1 MRRIYSIILALALI
15 LGAVPITAQAAEP
28 DSYKI
33 DTTGVIVSDSGNY
46 GSSYVPENTIDGD
59 YGTRWA
65 AIRPNG
71 DYRGSF
77 YLYYQFPQAEEIAQ
91 IKFYE
96 LSGNDGNRISD
107 VVVSISD
114 DGQSWNEVQTFS
126 NLKDNNSDTESFVFD
141 EKLETQY
148 VKLEVK
154 TALRDENGVMRQG
167 EPNVCEVEFY
177 SEVQPDPVTLKYYDI
192 TKESV
197 KLYLPD
203 MTGIESYDVYQADA
217 ALDLTIEDMTKIN
230 PEPATESEYQV
241 TGLNA
246 GSEYRFMIRAE
257 LEDGR
262 ITYSNQ
268 VNVPTAKQLS
278 GTGLESGEGV
288 NLKMPYSSLA
298 LNMEY
303 KGPVLSDP
311 GWFNWCL
318 SPIKGEDGKY
328 HLFSARWLDTMW
340 NWAERGQII
349 HSVSDNPEGPYEF
362 KEVIL
367 TDPELL
373 NTVEESQ
380 RDAVISDLPGHAPH
394 NCRIK
399 KVGDQYALTFILQ
412 TDDGQKIALL
422 VSDSVNGPWKW
433 AGGEKGFVVEPSD
446 DSEHWTYGSVL
457 GTDNHDIIKI
467 GDEYRIYFKAGR
479 GQNETMHYGYAY
491 SSSLEGPYTLSDEPA
506 LSENKNYI
514 EDGTVFE
521 WNDAVYLLT
530 TDNFGTNTGVLGYG
544 ILWKSND
551 GGKTFKYSDAKI
563 GFGLMSDYIKW
574 PVTGA
579 VDVYNGQT
587 AKFERPAILM
597 GDDGN
602 PEYFFGTLGM
612 NLDGNYTTENFLLK
626 INWQPGSLTDILSI
640 AGESLDGLTGDGT
653 IADPLTG
660 RIELR
665 ETDITIGDIISSGDQ
680 KELYL
685 DSGFTEKV
693 PGETVTVEAGK
704 DTRLYIKITAEDGSE
719 AYYDITVTGL
729 PSPLS
734 VDVVSISDNGN
745 YGQGYGPENTLDG
758 SLDTR
763 WAALRPSDDY
773 DGDFYLTYEFAQD
786 TTFNMLKV
794 YEMADASNGNRIKT
808 ITVQSSE
815 DGIDWKD
822 AGVFDGLKDNG
833 QDTETLELEEALTTR
848 YLRLVFSTVVRPED
862 WNRLAEPNVSEVE
875 FYMIAEE
882 GPSEPVS
889 KKTLEYFLNQA
900 KGYMEDGSVDS
911 CVESVQKLFEEAVAE
926 GEAVMTDENATREE
940 VTNAAAK
947 LMFAI
952 QALDLKAGDKTDL
965 EMAVELGDMIDL
977 TKYVEAGQAEFTEAL
992 AKAKEVLA
1000 DGDAFQD
1007 DIDSAWDALV
1017 DAIANLR
1024 LKADKSVLQ
1033 DLISQ
1038 MTDLDLTGYTEESA
1052 SVFRS
1057 ALSAANDILADE
1069 TLSVDDQ
1076 AKVDEAVS
1084 ALQAAYDGLEKTGG
1098 TDPENPGGS
1107 DTGDTQNPGSSQ
1119 SGNDGQSA
1127 GENTSGQNN
1136 KADGSV
1142 IRVAK
1147 TGDSAPIVAAGMAL
1161 VLSAG
1166 AALLVMKKRSRR

>member
-1 MRRIYSIILALALI
+1 MKRIYSIILALALI
-15 LGAVPITAQAAEP
+15 LGAVPIKAQAAEP
-28 DSYKI
+28 DPYKI
-33 DTTGVIVSDSGNY
+33 DTTDVVVSDSGNY
-46 GSSYVPENTIDGD
+46 GGSYVPENTIDGD

-65 AIRPNG
+65 ATRPNG

-107 VVVSISD
+107 VVVSRSD
-114 DGQSWNEVQTFS
+114 DGQSWTEVQTFS
-126 NLKDNNSDTESFVFD
+126 NLKDNHLDTESFVFD

-203 MTGIESYDVYQADA
+203 MAGIESYDVYQADV

-230 PEPATESEYQV
+230 PEPVTESEYQV

-268 VNVPTAKQLS
+268 INVPTAKEMNGIS
-278 GTGLESGEGV
+278 LESGENV
-288 NLKMPYSSLA
+288 SLNMPYSSLA

-303 KGPVLSDP
+303 KGPTLSDE
-311 GWFNWCL
+311 GWFNWCV
-318 SPIKGEDGKY
+318 SPIKVGDEY
-328 HLFSARWLDTMW
+328 HLFTSRWPDNMG
-340 NWAERGQII
+340 NWTVKGQII
-349 HSVSDNPEGPYEF
+349 HSVSDNPEGPYQF
-362 KEVIL
+362 KEVVL
-367 TDPELL
+367 CDPELID
-373 NTVEESQ
+373 TVDESQ
-380 RDAVISDLPGHAPH
+380 RDTVITDLPGHAPH

-399 KVGDQYALTFILQ
+399 KVGDQYALTFIMQ
-412 TDDGQKIALL
+412 TSSYVGGQKIALL
-422 VSDSVNGPWKW
+422 VSDNINGPWRW

-446 DSEHWTYGSVL
+446 DPEHWTYHSVV
-457 GTDNHDIIKI
+457 GTDNHDIIKVD
-467 GDEYRIYFKAGR
+467 DEYRIYFKAGPR
-479 GQNETMHYGYAY
+479 QDSAMHYGYAY
-491 SSSLEGPYTLSDEPA
+491 SDTLEGPYTLCDEPA
-506 LSENKNYI
+506 LWENKNYI
-514 EDGTVFE
+514 EDATVFE
-521 WNDAVYLLT
+521 WNDTIYLLS
-530 TDNFGTNTGVLGYG
+530 TDNHGTNTGVLGYG

-551 GGKTFKYSDAKI
+551 RGRTFRYADAKI
-563 GFGLMSDYIKW
+563 GFGLIKDYIKW

-612 NLDGNYTTENFLLK
+612 NLDGNSTAQSFMLK
-626 INWQPGSLTDILSI
+626 INWQPGSQTDILSI
-640 AGESLDGLTGDGT
+640 SGERLGDLVGAGT
-653 IADPLTG
+653 IEDPLASTM
-660 RIELR
+660 ELR
-665 ETDITIGDIISSGDQ
+665 ETDITIGDIITSGEK
-680 KELYL
+680 KELYR
-685 DSGFTEKV
+685 DSSFTEKM
-693 PGETVTVEAGK
+693 PGETVKIEAGK

-719 AYYDITVTGL
+719 AYYDIIVTGI

-734 VDVVSISDNGN
+734 VDVVSVSDNGN

-773 DGDFYLTYEFAQD
+773 DGDFYLTYEFSQD

-875 FYMIAEE
+875 FYMTAEE

-889 KKTLEYFLNQA
+889 KNTLEYFLNEA
-900 KGYMEDGSVDS
+900 KGYVEDGTVGGL
-911 CVESVQKLFEEAVAE
+911 VESIQKMFADAIAK
-926 GEAVMTDENATREE
+926 GEAVMADEDATREE
-940 VTNAAAK
+940 VLDAAK
-947 LMFAI
+947 DLMLAI
-952 QALDLKAGDKTDL
+952 HALDMKAADKTDL
-965 EMAVELGDMIDL
+965 EMALELAEMIDL
-977 TKYVEAGQAEFTEAL
+977 TKYVEAGQAEYL
-992 AKAKEVLA
+992 AAKEAAEAVLA
-1000 DGDAFQD
+1000 DGDAMQD
-1007 DIDSAWDALV
+1007 ETDEAWNNLV
-1017 DAIANLR
+1017 EAMNALR
-1024 LKADKSVLQ
+1024 LKADKSVLE
-1033 DLISQ
+1033 DLINQ
-1038 MTDLDLTGYTEESA
+1038 TEDLDLTGYTEESV
-1052 SVFRS
+1052 SVFRA
-1057 ALSAANDILADE
+1057 ALAAANDILADE
-1069 TLSVDDQ
+1069 TLSADDQ
-1076 AKVDEAVS
+1076 AKVDDAVS
-1084 ALQAAYDGLEKTGG
+1084 ALRAAYDGLEKVQG
-1098 TDPENPGGS
+1098 EEE
-1107 DTGDTQNPGSSQ
+1107 NPGSSQ
-1119 SGNDGQSA
+1119 SGDDGQTAGNNRDIGNGTGNDSQNRASA
-1127 GENTSGQNN
+1127 D
-1136 KADGSV
+1136 KA
-1142 IRVAK
+1142 AK
-1147 TGDSAPIVAAGMAL
+1147 TGDTAPIAAVGMML

-1166 AALLVMKKRSRR
+1166 AVLLAVKKNQIFSGLRG